1 MNIFFLSIFILLLC
15 GSKNADAT
23 ISGVHG
29 IQYQKNSQTMCPT
42 NGMSSIGL
50 GVGGNFKGHA
60 CSLNPPG
67 GLYVPKSG
75 NYKVRLYIYTAG
87 TKPWM
92 YAESTS
98 GYFDATKELATQN
111 VALSGSDKPLDPYQS
126 QYIDYCY
133 TMVDDQGNE
142 FAPNGCASAPPLPPD
157 PPAPPTSCTV
167 NSGNALVVSFD
178 SLDRSTLPTSADYS
192 SMVSHRVPVVCTGGI
207 DVSVTF
213 KLNYTPITM
222 NGTESVKSSSKG
234 LGVAIGYDNK
244 ILATTDVTPV
254 TFISGSNELDLN
266 FQAVRDPAVAV
277 EDIPTGYFSASAVL
291 VMTQQ

>member
-1 MNIFFLSIFILLLC
+1 MNIFFLSIFTLLIFNP
-15 GSKNADAT
+15 KNAGAT

-42 NGMSSIGL
+42 NGLSGIGL
-50 GVGGNFKGHA
+50 GTGGNFKGNA

-67 GLYVPKSG
+67 GMYVPKSG
-75 NYKVRLYIYTAG
+75 NYKVRLYIYTKG

-142 FAPNGCASAPPLPPD
+142 FAPGDCGGAAPLPPD
-157 PPAPPTSCTV
+157 PPAPPTSCTI
-167 NSGNALVVSFD
+167 NGSNALNVN
-178 SLDRSTLPTSADYS
+178 LDTVERSALPTSADYS
-192 SMVSHRVPVVCTGGI
+192 SMTSYSIPVVCTGGV

-222 NGTESVKSSSKG
+222 NGTESVKSTSNG

-266 FQAVRDPAVAV
+266 FQAVRDPAVAL
-277 EDIPTGYFSASAVL
+277 EDIPTGSFSASAVL